1 MTVTSSSPGAAGAAR
16 ATGAAGDM
24 TTDAA
29 SSDPEVGLRAV
40 AALRDLQERLELL
53 QVSRARQQGWSWAAI
68 ANRLGLSKQTVHR
81 KYGRRV

>member
-1 MTVTSSSPGAAGAAR
+1 MRQRMLTIMTVTSSSP
-16 ATGAAGDM
+16 GAAGDM

-29 SSDPEVGLRAV
+29 SSNPEVGLRAV
-40 AALRDLQERLELL
+40 AALRELQERLEFL

-68 ANRLGLSKQTVHR
+68 ANRLGVSKQTVHR